1 MKALHSRNGNFT
13 TKRTKDT
20 KNSEVIT
27 FEFLSFV
34 LFVSFAVKNFY
45 SKTLQR
51 RYFEV

>member
-34 LFVSFAVKNFY
+34 LFVSFAVKNFH
-45 SKTLQR
+45 SKPARTE
-51 RYFEV
+51 F